1 MISSGLLSC
10 QWILQ
15 REASKRV
22 FMWCSYH
29 FCSIHNGRQNLI
41 RFWSTTKV
49 KTLTHNEGST
59 LLLYDHTDPVHL
71 VSDPDHLLELY
82 WYDVIQICIQNY
94 FLFISGQCVRYC
106 KRREVFWSPRSYHHI
121 STAAIPIGVL
131 ARRNQV
137 SWPIRYLAI
146 TSLQPTQERYPRAS
160 LVGWDMWYLISMA

>member
-1 MISSGLLSC
+1 MISSGLLSR

-29 FCSIHNGRQNLI
+29 FCSIHNGRQNLR

-49 KTLTHNEGST
+49 KILTHNEGST

-82 WYDVIQICIQNY
+82 WYDVTQVYRI
-94 FLFISGQCVRYC
+94 ISCS
-106 KRREVFWSPRSYHHI
+106 F
-121 STAAIPIGVL
+121 
-131 ARRNQV
+131 QV
-137 SWPIRYLAI
+137 SASDIVNAEKFFGPLAHI
-146 TSLQPTQERYPRAS
+146 TTSQLPQSRLVSLLGETKWVDQFYILQLLSSNQRKKDIPE
-160 LVGWDMWYLISMA
+160 LLW